1 MRDAIYHKAGQIL
14 TGLTA
19 SLLALGSAHAAKSW
33 GVTGEEIARFEAKVV
48 DILCE
53 LTGDCPDNC
62 GDGKRQ
68 LGLLTAENKLIL
80 VGKNQTPFSGAAE
93 ELVEFCGKQVIA
105 DGLFTDNRGLRFFAL
120 QFVRMAPDGEW
131 QSANRF
137 QGKWAERNGVAADSK
152 EAKQWYQHDPN
163 VKRLIERDGLLGLG
177 KEADAEFLKSRQQ

>member
-1 MRDAIYHKAGQIL
+1 MRYAIYRKAGQML
-14 TGLTA
+14 TGLTV
-19 SLLALGSAHAAKSW
+19 LLLTVGSVHAAKSW

-53 LTGDCPDNC
+53 LTGDCPENC
-62 GDGKRQ
+62 GGGKRQ

-80 VGKNQTPFSGAAE
+80 VAKNVTPFSGAAE
-93 ELVEFCGKQVIA
+93 ELVDFCGKQVVA
-105 DGLFTDNRGLRFFAL
+105 DGLFAENRGIRFFAL
-120 QFVRMAPDGEW
+120 QFVRIAPDGEW
-131 QSANRF
+131 RGANRF

-177 KEADAEFLKSRQQ
+177 QEADAEFLKSRQ